1 MPDDSESSSSA
12 RKRLN
17 QVSSHLKA
25 SAKLPADYSDV
36 LDQIRTLQNIAAT
49 PDPNRRG
56 YVRQKRDGKLWV
68 RERLEELLDRGT
80 FQEIG
85 SLSGTVTWEKT
96 GPMREKPVSFVPSNN
111 VQGMG
116 RLRGRRVLL
125 TADDFSLRSGHADGS
140 TAGKTIYLEKLALAL
155 KLPVVKLVDGSSGGG
170 SVTTIKTAGWS
181 YLPYVSMYKYVVEQ
195 LNEGIPNLG
204 AVVGPAIGL
213 GAARVVSCHFSVM
226 AADIGSLFNAGPEV
240 VKGATFEESLD
251 FQTLGGPMVHCTN
264 GTIDNLAANE
274 AECYEQIRTVLSYLP
289 NSGREAPPV
298 IPCTDPEDRE
308 DIALRSIIP
317 RKQTRMYNP
326 WSIINSVVDRDS
338 FFEIGPLWGRTAIG
352 GLARLGGR
360 PVGIISLNCE
370 VNSGALD
377 AAGSQKL
384 TRLLKLCDVMN
395 LPVLQFIDVPG
406 YAIGTVAERTGTMRW
421 GVELGKAYHA
431 TTMPIFNVITRRAY
445 GVAGGLMI
453 GARDPVMQV
462 AWPSGQWG
470 SLPLEGGIEVGHRHE
485 LREAEKVGKK
495 AERYQEL
502 EEEYRRLMNPV
513 RTANAFGVE
522 EIIDPKD
529 TRQVCCA
536 WAKHVYKVMMAE
548 RLADR
553 VTGKIRPVF
562 S

>member
-1 MPDDSESSSSA
+1 
-12 RKRLN
+12 
-17 QVSSHLKA
+17 
-25 SAKLPADYSDV
+25 
-36 LDQIRTLQNIAAT
+36 
-49 PDPNRRG
+49 
-56 YVRQKRDGKLWV
+56 
-68 RERLEELLDRGT
+68 
-80 FQEIG
+80 
-85 SLSGTVTWEKT
+85 
-96 GPMREKPVSFVPSNN
+96 
-111 VQGMG
+111 
-116 RLRGRRVLL
+116 
-125 TADDFSLRSGHADGS
+125 
-140 TAGKTIYLEKLALAL
+140 
-155 KLPVVKLVDGSSGGG
+155 
-170 SVTTIKTAGWS
+170 
-181 YLPYVSMYKYVVEQ
+181 
-195 LNEGIPNLG
+195 
-204 AVVGPAIGL
+204 
-213 GAARVVSCHFSVM
+213 M

-274 AECYEQIRTVLSYLP
+274 AECYEQIRIVLSYLP

-317 RKQTRMYNP
+317 RRQTRMYNP
-326 WSIINSVVDRDS
+326 WTIINSVVDRDS

-395 LPVLQFIDVPG
+395 LPVLQFIDVRKFAVPIIRLLLANLDRVAG